1 LAVGERCE
9 CEEVGR
15 KGKLTEDFKAKL
27 LTAERAQKIHRVRRG
42 PKLLTAESAED
53 SQRTQRTK
61 AFNRRERRGFA
72 EYAEDQSF

>member
-1 LAVGERCE
+1 MPLAVGERCE
-9 CEEVGR
+9 YEEVGR

-27 LTAERAQKIHRVRRG
+27 LI
-42 PKLLTAESAED
+42 AED